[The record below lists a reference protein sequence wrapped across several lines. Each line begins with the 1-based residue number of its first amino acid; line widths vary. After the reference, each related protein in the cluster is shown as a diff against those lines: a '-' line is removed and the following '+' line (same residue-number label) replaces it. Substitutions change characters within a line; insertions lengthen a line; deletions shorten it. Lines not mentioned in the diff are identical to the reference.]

1 MISFTRSRQTRRK
14 FLRLSHRY
22 IGVVSAVFLILIAAT
37 GTAINHLKDVGM
49 EDSVLTWPPLLRW
62 YGLSNGPQEIV
73 SFNTDSGVLVS
84 WMNSQLFLGKEP
96 LQLEQI
102 VDSPLLGIVEGPGF
116 LAAATSDSIT
126 LLTRTGVLIDRLG
139 QENLPGRI
147 RKFGSKAASFFI
159 DTPNGQFRTTSSF
172 LSWTE
177 APSVNEQVAWSS
189 QRPTPAAVRKQ
200 LLDTYQGDGISLQQL
215 LLDLHSGRILGI
227 GPWISDLSALAILL
241 LAISGIINWR
251 RLPR

>member
-1 MISFTRSRQTRRK
+1 M
-14 FLRLSHRY
+14 
-22 IGVVSAVFLILIAAT
+22 
-37 GTAINHLKDVGM
+37 
-49 EDSVLTWPPLLRW
+49 
-62 YGLSNGPQEIV
+62 
-73 SFNTDSGVLVS
+73 S

-147 RKFGSKAASFFI
+147 RKFGSKADSFFI

-172 LSWTE
+172 LSWTQ

-200 LLDTYQGDGISLQQL
+200 LLDTYQGGGISLQQF